1 MSLDEN
7 SIFKTPGSET
17 YQVRDILDRVLIKGE
32 WRLYLPSFQREFV
45 WNYDD
50 IKTFFES
57 ILNGYPT
64 GTIILWEVPKP
75 EVDIFSLPLIDYKN
89 VSEGEEFYY
98 VIDGQQRLTSL
109 MLLAC
114 GWKIKRENKPYEIK
128 SIYHSIC

>member
-1 MSLDEN
+1 MA
-7 SIFKTPGSET
+7 
-17 YQVRDILDRVLIKGE
+17 LIST
-32 WRLYLPSFQREFV
+32 LFPREFV

-50 IKTFFES
+50 IKMFFES